1 MRLRTRK
8 DVLSDTLTNFGS
20 VKWKTIMDLNLVWV
34 CLVADPL
41 SNQKVKM
48 VSPQIP
54 GQRKLIEETHS
65 RMISKISFI
74 LAPRNMTKA
83 WIPREVIQ

>member
-1 MRLRTRK
+1 MEDENGLE
-8 DVLSDTLTNFGS
+8 LSLGLS
-20 VKWKTIMDLNLVWV
+20 
-34 CLVADPL
+34 CADPL

-74 LAPRNMTKA
+74 LAPRNMTQA
-83 WIPREVIQ
+83 WERTI